1 MLFRLLRWAFT
12 LALFGVL
19 AVALVLAG
27 FRWQADR
34 REVRDAAD
42 LAPQGGRLL
51 QAADVAIFVQE
62 AGPADGPAV
71 LFIHGTGAWS
81 ETWRDSLAAA
91 AKAGWRAIALDL
103 PPFGFSQ
110 RPDDASYAPLQQGKR
125 IVGVLDALKIPRVVL
140 VGHSFGGGPTMEA
153 ALLAPERI
161 RALVLVDAALGLG
174 DGTPQ
179 GNESSA
185 VVNAILGAPPLRD
198 ALVATFLTN
207 PMFTRKLLESF
218 IADPVHA
225 TDARVAIYRRPNS
238 VTGTTLAIGQWLPEL
253 LAPAGATPSR
263 DPASYRALKIP
274 VLVVWGD
281 RDTITPLP
289 QGKYLASLVPGARLA
304 VLEGAGHIPQIEDP
318 ARFNELLVAFL
329 GKLGN

>member
-1 MLFRLLRWAFT
+1 MIARLLRWIGT
-12 LALFGVL
+12 LALLGIL

-34 REVRDAAD
+34 REVHVAAA
-42 LAPQGGRLL
+42 LAPEGGRFLR
-51 QAADVAIFVQE
+51 AGDVQVFILE
-62 AGPADGPAV
+62 TGPAGGPAV

-81 ETWRDSLAAA
+81 ETWRDSLNAAA
-91 AKAGWRAIALDL
+91 RAGWRAIALDL

-110 RPDDASYAPLQQGKR
+110 RPADGRYAPREQGKR
-125 IVGVLDALKIPRVVL
+125 IVGVLDSLKLPNVVL
-140 VGHSFGGGPTMEA
+140 VGHSFGSGPAMEA

-161 RALVLVDAALGLG
+161 RALVLVDSALGLG

-179 GNESSA
+179 KEEASA
-185 VVNAILGAPPLRD
+185 LVGGILGAPALRD

-238 VTGTTLAIGQWLPEL
+238 VTGTTPAIGQWLPVL
-253 LAPAGATPSR
+253 LGPGSATPSR

-274 VLVVWGD
+274 ALVVWGD
-281 RDTITPLP
+281 RDAITPLA
-289 QGKYLASLVPGARLA
+289 QGKHLAGLIPGATLT
-304 VLEGAGHIPQIEDP
+304 VLQGVGHIPQIEDP
-318 ARFNELLVAFL
+318 TRFNELLVAFL
-329 GKLGN
+329 GKFAP